1 MFLSELITDLWYNLA
16 GLRVPRV
23 TAELFAPMFVNLLNN
38 MLPYDE
44 ILGLAGIDYEIE
56 VETSLI
62 NEYTA
67 KIEKIIEAHVTHLE
81 RFQPAHNSI
90 QIVKVERICQRLH
103 GKAMMASRAYGE
115 TLVSFLQLERLSL
128 SSQYNSKVSNKIE
141 KDGNQWNALTA
152 KYTRGLLDELA
163 HIKVQEPQ
171 TYKLLV
177 PSGKTP
183 KGIEN
188 IANYGTL
195 LFNTDY
201 F

>member
-1 MFLSELITDLWYNLA
+1 MFLSELITDLWYNLSGYRA
-16 GLRVPRV
+16 PRV
-23 TAELFAPMFVNLLNN
+23 TVELFAPMFVNLLNN

-44 ILGLAGIDYEIE
+44 ILGLAGIDYKIK
-56 VETSLI
+56 VETSRI

-67 KIEKIIEAHVTHLE
+67 KIIEAHVTHLE

-115 TLVSFLQLERLSL
+115 TLVAFLQLERLFL
-128 SSQYNSKVSNKIE
+128 SPHYHPKVSNKME
-141 KDGNQWNALTA
+141 KHGKQWNALTA

-163 HIKVQEPQ
+163 HIKVQESQ

-177 PSGKTP
+177 PSGETP

-188 IANYGTL
+188 IADYGTL

>member
-1 MFLSELITDLWYNLA
+1 MFLSELITDLWYNLSGYRA
-16 GLRVPRV
+16 PRV

-44 ILGLAGIDYEIE
+44 ILGLAGIDYKIK
-56 VETSLI
+56 VETSRI

-67 KIEKIIEAHVTHLE
+67 KIIEAHVTHLE

-103 GKAMMASRAYGE
+103 SKAMMASRAYGE
-115 TLVSFLQLERLSL
+115 TLAAYIEHNRLL
-128 SSQYNSKVSNKIE
+128 LLPNHGTNIYYKKE
-141 KDGNQWNALTA
+141 KHGRQWNALTA

-163 HIKVQEPQ
+163 HIKAQEPQ

-177 PSGKTP
+177 PSEETP
-183 KGIEN
+183 RGIEN
-188 IANYGTL
+188 IADYGTL